1 MRHTNDS
8 GNDQGFEDEGLPS
21 FLEHGTAQ
29 PQRSGGKPEY
39 KQKKFPKRGAAPTS
53 YNGIH
58 RRRKKRV
65 MW

>member
-8 GNDQGFEDEGLPS
+8 ASDQDFEDQELPS
-21 FLEHGTAQ
+21 FLNHGREQ
-29 PQRSGGKPEY
+29 PQRAGGKPEY
-39 KQKKFPKRGAAPTS
+39 SRKKFPKRGAAPTS